1 MRGHVR
7 MVAQASALRFL
18 FWAVPKTAQA
28 EACATKG
35 YLASE
40 DARQTS
46 FAAHRRSD
54 WRSRAVQTNSVSRA
68 EGQDRGA
75 AFSVDFSLRGLNSTQ
90 AKSKTAQ
97 TEVYATGG
105 ALRFRLLCKRAVDEE

>member
-7 MVAQASALRFL
+7 MGGAGFSLCVSCFGRHPRPHRLKP
-18 FWAVPKTAQA
+18 VPPKAI
-28 EACATKG
+28 
-35 YLASE
+35 LASE

-68 EGQDRGA
+68 KGKTAGV
-75 AFSVDFSLRGLNSTQ
+75 AFASVDFSLRGLNSTQ
-90 AKSKTAQ
+90 AKI
-97 TEVYATGG
+97 
-105 ALRFRLLCKRAVDEE
+105 